1 MNMKYVKIFALLMV
15 MAGLSGCGEN
25 GSIIADNSTTTTP
38 STTGTSVATQ
48 LVIGSDKVA
57 VKSDSSDSAAITV
70 TALDAN
76 NVVVAGASILFSA
89 PSGQLDAA
97 LVTTDADGKAI
108 VNFSAG
114 VADPTNQTVTIS
126 ASAGAGVTA
135 SVPVQIIGSTVKF
148 ATTTVSQLTIGGT
161 DTATIT
167 ITAADSSGAP
177 VYNVPATIAIDSSST
192 ATGVLNPSGTAV
204 QTYTANTDPGGQ
216 ISVQV
221 KGLTAGNLILSASA
235 LGATATKTL
244 TVVTAT
250 TALQITS
257 PTDLSAVEISPTTQA
272 VTITVPAG
280 MTDVTM
286 ATSLGTWGTVN
297 AVAVNSSTYTASGV
311 AGSTINAT
319 ISSVET
325 GTATVI
331 VFDANNVVVSDSIKI
346 LFVNSTVDANTNIT
360 LQTATTTVPVSVG
373 DTVYSVT
380 LTGHVTDAANNAVAN
395 APVSLTLNNQPGG
408 GEYIDPPYVFSDASG
423 VFQTTF
429 YSGSIGSDSNGVDI
443 IATLLGNGKTATVPI
458 IISQTAGSVVI
469 GRSSVVSSISNDT
482 AYRLP
487 MSVQVSDA
495 NGSPVPNV
503 TVSLKLWPKRYF
515 MGFWDG
521 DGGAIYTAVF
531 NNEDANRNLILD
543 TGEEMSFVEGHYA
556 VTDGTYYYNSDLN
569 RDGDGYDIVGG
580 DGLLT
585 PPNSAAGGLP
595 PTVTTDDNGVG
606 TFDLVYLKANAAWIE
621 AEITATVQAQGTEST
636 GILTFV
642 LPVLKSDAGSGLLP
656 DSPFNRTSD
665 PSFSISAIGMAGAGV
680 GVKSDS
686 DIVTLSNSTGITV
699 KVVDATLSPVVGASV
714 DIAFESQ
721 GSNGGVAPT
730 LSTATITTGA
740 NGTGF
745 ATYTAGN
752 QPGHDVILVQYNDGT
767 TLHTNYIH
775 INVIN

>member
-1 MNMKYVKIFALLMV
+1 M
-15 MAGLSGCGEN
+15 
-25 GSIIADNSTTTTP
+25 
-38 STTGTSVATQ
+38 
-48 LVIGSDKVA
+48 
-57 VKSDSSDSAAITV
+57 
-70 TALDAN
+70 
-76 NVVVAGASILFSA
+76 
-89 PSGQLDAA
+89 
-97 LVTTDADGKAI
+97 
-108 VNFSAG
+108 
-114 VADPTNQTVTIS
+114 
-126 ASAGAGVTA
+126 
-135 SVPVQIIGSTVKF
+135 
-148 ATTTVSQLTIGGT
+148 
-161 DTATIT
+161 
-167 ITAADSSGAP
+167 
-177 VYNVPATIAIDSSST
+177 
-192 ATGVLNPSGTAV
+192 
-204 QTYTANTDPGGQ
+204 
-216 ISVQV
+216 
-221 KGLTAGNLILSASA
+221 
-235 LGATATKTL
+235 
-244 TVVTAT
+244 
-250 TALQITS
+250 
-257 PTDLSAVEISPTTQA
+257 
-272 VTITVPAG
+272 
-280 MTDVTM
+280 
-286 ATSLGTWGTVN
+286 
-297 AVAVNSSTYTASGV
+297 
-311 AGSTINAT
+311 
-319 ISSVET
+319 
-325 GTATVI
+325 
-331 VFDANNVVVSDSIKI
+331 
-346 LFVNSTVDANTNIT
+346 
-360 LQTATTTVPVSVG
+360 
-373 DTVYSVT
+373 
-380 LTGHVTDAANNAVAN
+380 
-395 APVSLTLNNQPGG
+395 
-408 GEYIDPPYVFSDASG
+408 FSDASG